1 MGGKAKTPDP
11 VATSTAQEHANQTN
25 SVNPFLSSSWS
36 QTGKNPD
43 GTPIM
48 TATTQLS
55 PTVQALFN
63 QVGTTNPNLSTESLG
78 TAFDKSQGAS
88 YDKMMSYYQPQFD
101 VQNRQL
107 EDQLAQ
113 SGITASSDP
122 SGYSTAHE
130 LQSNEQAFQ
139 RQQAMDSSYAQGLNA
154 ENQQFNQGVTQ
165 SNLPISQLATLY
177 GLGSGAGM
185 GNSNT
190 LSSLAS
196 SNFASNLASQ
206 NNTDSGLASLATI
219 LAMKYFSSSGGT
231 ASDARVK
238 RDIVKVGDLAPG
250 VGVYDFRY
258 IWDDAD
264 APLRRGVMAQEVE
277 RVLPHA
283 VSESP
288 RGKVVHYAELGA
300 LQ

>member
-11 VATSTAQEHANQTN
+11 VATSTAQAHANQTN
-25 SVNPFLSSSWS
+25 ATNPFLTSAWS
-36 QTGKNPD
+36 QTGKNAD

-55 PTVQALFN
+55 PTLQALYG
-63 QVGTTNPNLSTESLG
+63 QVGANNPNLSTESLG
-78 TAFDKSQGAS
+78 GAFDKSQGAA

-101 VQNRQL
+101 VQNTQL

-113 SGITASSDP
+113 QGINAKSDP
-122 SGYSTAHE
+122 SGYSTAHQ
-130 LQSNEQAFQ
+130 LQSNQQAFQ

-154 ENQQFNQGVTQ
+154 EGQQFSQGVTQ
-165 SNLPISQLATLY
+165 SNLPISQLSTLY

-196 SNFASNLASQ
+196 SNYASNLASQ
-206 NNTDSGLASLATI
+206 NNTDSGLASLAAM
-219 LAMKYFSSSGGT
+219 LAMQYGSSS
-231 ASDARVK
+231 SDARVK
-238 RDIVKVGDLAPG
+238 RDIVKVGELAPG

-258 IWDDAD
+258 IWDEDD

-277 RVLPHA
+277 RVMPHA
-283 VSESP
+283 VMDTP
-288 RGKVVHYAELGA
+288 RGKIVHYAELGLA
-300 LQ
+300 

>member
-1 MGGKAKTPDP
+1 MGGKAKSPDP
-11 VATSTAQEHANQTN
+11 VATSTAQAHANQTN
-25 SVNPFLSSSWS
+25 AVNPFLASSWS
-36 QTGKNPD
+36 QTGKNAD

-48 TATTQLS
+48 TATTDLS
-55 PTVQALFN
+55 PTLKALYG
-63 QVGTTNPNLSTESLG
+63 QVGTTNPNLSTESLS
-78 TAFDKSQGAS
+78 TAFDKSQGAA

-122 SGYSTAHE
+122 SGYSTAHQ
-130 LQSNEQAFQ
+130 LQSNQQAFQ

-154 ENQQFNQGVTQ
+154 EGQQFSQGVQQ

-177 GLGSGAGM
+177 GLGAGAGM

-196 SNFASNLASQ
+196 SNYASNLASQ
-206 NNTDSGLASLATI
+206 NNTDSGLASLAAM
-219 LAMKYFSSSGGT
+219 LAMNYSNS
-231 ASDARVK
+231 SDARIK
-238 RDIVKVGDLAPG
+238 RDIRKVGDLGDG
-250 VGVYDFRY
+250 VGIYEYRY
-258 IWDDAD
+258 LWDDDD
-264 APLRRGVMAQEVE
+264 AAIRVGVMAQEVE

-283 VSESP
+283 VADTP
-288 RGKVVHYAELGA
+288 RGKVVDYAELGA